1 MFETL
6 EPPQQQMVA
15 RRWGLLM
22 YGAYCVAG
30 LGLVVL
36 SVGRHG
42 FSQPVGLV
50 IACAMFLLSLF
61 CFSTTLRSAAPLT
74 KRKDLV
80 PSLLLLL
87 LMMLH
92 VIVRL

>member
-6 EPPQQQMVA
+6 EPPQQMLA
-15 RRWGLLM
+15 RRWPLLM

-30 LGLVVL
+30 LGLAVL
-36 SVGRHG
+36 SVRRHG

-50 IACAMFLLSLF
+50 TACAMFFLSLF
-61 CFSTTLRSAAPLT
+61 CFSSTLRSAASLT

-80 PSLLLLL
+80 QGVLLLLI
-87 LMMLH
+87 MMLQ